1 VLFLS
6 YVIVLEYV
14 KVSTAASPSVS
25 FTTVIVPLDVPVKG
39 LVVVK
44 LTPLDEA
51 PPDAINTVSPLESSV
66 PDPSIVIVTV
76 EGDPVQVI
84 FR

>member
-1 VLFLS
+1 
-6 YVIVLEYV
+6 LEYV
-14 KVSTAASPSVS
+14 KVSTAASPFVS
-25 FTTVIVPLDVPVKG
+25 FTTVIVPLDVPVVI

-51 PPDAINTVSPLESSV
+51 PPDAINAVSPLESSV
-66 PDPSIVIVTV
+66 GDPSIVIVTL

>member
-1 VLFLS
+1 MLFLP
-6 YVIVLEYV
+6 YVTVLEYV

-25 FTTVIVPLDVPVKG
+25 FTTVIVPLDVPVVS

-51 PPDAINTVSPLESSV
+51 PPDAINTVPPLESSV
-66 PDPSIVIVTV
+66 GDPSIVIVTV